1 RADRAGRRAG
11 AGVCERRAAPAGA
24 DVPVAVRLHRLP
36 RDPRIPALTA
46 ELTPVSRIRVIE
58 PKVLSKELAMGLFD
72 QLLGGVV
79 GECGNNQEK
88 GSLMDLATNVIQS
101 QPGGLSGLLNQFRSA
116 GLGQQADSW
125 VSTGQNMPVSGDQVT
140 NALGHGNVQ
149 SMSQKLGLPQ

>member
-1 RADRAGRRAG
+1 
-11 AGVCERRAAPAGA
+11 
-24 DVPVAVRLHRLP
+24 
-36 RDPRIPALTA
+36 
-46 ELTPVSRIRVIE
+46 
-58 PKVLSKELAMGLFD
+58 MGLFD

-79 GECGNNQEK
+79 GEFGNNQQK

-140 NALGHGNVQ
+140 TALGHGNVQ
-149 SMSQKLGLPQ
+149 SMSQRLGLPQGATAAALAALLPVVIDQLTPKGHVEQGGDLSSMLASLKSKFLQA